1 MGLKKLGFELLPG
14 TGWETAWAAAPA
26 ALAGFQAASAQRQL
40 GKVRTDID
48 NYRRQDIENPF
59 ANLSNPYEN
68 LAVATQ
74 AAEIKMEQ
82 TDQALA
88 NTLDTLRETGAA
100 AGGATAIANAALKSK
115 QGIAASIEKQEVDNQ
130 KLQAK
135 GQLQVDIAKG
145 KGETVRMQMQENR
158 DINELNRLQ
167 AQADMAQYRRDM
179 SIQTGLSALGD
190 AAAVRNAGIVP
201 QQRDE
206 KLQIQSGLSKDAGI
220 TSGTSSSI
228 MPTIN
233 NQTGAQVTGLDPSQ
247 SQLNTIT
254 QDQQE
259 INKLANA
266 SATSNPL
273 QNITIDPNLPT
284 NTVMEDL
291 NLGQQVN
298 LNPVGQQAQ
307 PNQNQL
313 NYTGSFSDISDD
325 VKIRDGKMQAP
336 PGWNEQEAQNRINSW
351 YSMKKENNLA
361 NK

>member
-1 MGLKKLGFELLPG
+1 MGLKKLGFELKPG

-26 ALAGFQAASAQRQL
+26 ALAGFQAISAQRQL

-100 AGGATAIANAALKSK
+100 SGGATAIANAALKSK
-115 QGIAASIEKQEVDNQ
+115 QGVAASIEQQEVNNQ
-130 KLQAK
+130 KLQAQ

-201 QQRDE
+201 EKRLKKTDDAIVENVTSPRNSGFGIQDITDDEIAAKELADKEFLKQQLAGGVGEDTQSDAYRFQQGLMTDE
-206 KLQIQSGLSKDAGI
+206 EASNYLNPSSQSGI
-220 TSGTSSSI
+220 
-228 MPTIN
+228 
-233 NQTGAQVTGLDPSQ
+233 VRW
-247 SQLNTIT
+247 
-254 QDQQE
+254 
-259 INKLANA
+259 
-266 SATSNPL
+266 
-273 QNITIDPNLPT
+273 DPNDAQSNAEYEAFIKNTNLP
-284 NTVMEDL
+284 N
-291 NLGQQVN
+291 
-298 LNPVGQQAQ
+298 
-307 PNQNQL
+307 
-313 NYTGSFSDISDD
+313 
-325 VKIRDGKMQAP
+325 
-336 PGWNEQEAQNRINSW
+336 
-351 YSMKKENNLA
+351 
-361 NK
+361 

>member
-26 ALAGFQAASAQRQL
+26 ALAGFQAISAQRQL

-74 AAEIKMEQ
+74 AAEMQMEQ

-115 QGIAASIEKQEVDNQ
+115 QGVAASIEKQEAQNQ
-130 KLQAK
+130 KLQAQ
-135 GQLQVDIAKG
+135 GQLQVDVAKG

-167 AQADMAQYRRDM
+167 AQSDMAQYRRDS

-201 QQRDE
+201 EKKADLIDYDGDGVKDTYPKRPEENIVNPLGFPQVNSSKNPASPIVPAQNNSSSSSTNTIGNNNNNNRYGLPEGEYDE
-206 KLQIQSGLSKDAGI
+206 LNI
-220 TSGTSSSI
+220 GTS
-228 MPTIN
+228 
-233 NQTGAQVTGLDPSQ
+233 AAL
-247 SQLNTIT
+247 
-254 QDQQE
+254 
-259 INKLANA
+259 LAGNEYSKGFSEESDAYYNA
-266 SATSNPL
+266 YKAWHEETY
-273 QNITIDPNLPT
+273 
-284 NTVMEDL
+284 
-291 NLGQQVN
+291 
-298 LNPVGQQAQ
+298 
-307 PNQNQL
+307 PNQPVTYAGEGQ
-313 NYTGSFSDISDD
+313 GKIKSF
-325 VKIRDGKMQAP
+325 
-336 PGWNEQEAQNRINSW
+336 
-351 YSMKKENNLA
+351 
-361 NK
+361 NKALGYKN

>member
-14 TGWETAWAAAPA
+14 TGWETAWTAAPA
-26 ALAGFQAASAQRQL
+26 ALAGFQAAAAQRRL
-40 GKVRTDID
+40 GEVRTDID

-115 QGIAASIEKQEVDNQ
+115 QGIAASIEKQEADNQ
-130 KLQAK
+130 KLQAQ

-167 AQADMAQYRRDM
+167 AQSDMAQYTRDM

-190 AAAVRNAGIVP
+190 AATVRNAGIVP
-201 QQRDE
+201 EQKDQKDDVNTPYTEEELKLLRTTAYDADSPQR
-206 KLQIQSGLSKDAGI
+206 LSIAASEQDA
-220 TSGTSSSI
+220 
-228 MPTIN
+228 
-233 NQTGAQVTGLDPSQ
+233 TGVS
-247 SQLNTIT
+247 
-254 QDQQE
+254 
-259 INKLANA
+259 K
-266 SATSNPL
+266 NPL
-273 QNITIDPNLPT
+273 LDEDGLPILNRPNATTLNEFYGGGKLPSPAERAPIYEAAGLGPASSYKGYGPQNDKLLEYLQTA
-284 NTVMEDL
+284 DL
-291 NLGQQVN
+291 TALG
-298 LNPVGQQAQ
+298 
-307 PNQNQL
+307 
-313 NYTGSFSDISDD
+313 
-325 VKIRDGKMQAP
+325 
-336 PGWNEQEAQNRINSW
+336 IN
-351 YSMKKENNLA
+351 
-361 NK
+361 

>member
-115 QGIAASIEKQEVDNQ
+115 QGIAASIEQQEVNNQ
-130 KLQAK
+130 KLQAQ

-190 AAAVRNAGIVP
+190 AATVRNAGIVP
-201 QQRDE
+201 EKKVKTFMNNANERNNAAQNESERDFQE
-206 KLQIQSGLSKDAGI
+206 RMESSKIDNSFGDGLKLADEIID
-220 TSGTSSSI
+220 
-228 MPTIN
+228 PTIN
-233 NQTGAQVTGLDPSQ
+233 DLQSMRNPGNLQGNIDMLKSYAAGRTKLEYMQDLDRLAQDKTLGILDGKIVSGGINPYITGPEDKPFF
-247 SQLNTIT
+247 
-254 QDQQE
+254 E
-259 INKLANA
+259 A
-266 SATSNPL
+266 SAS
-273 QNITIDPNLPT
+273 
-284 NTVMEDL
+284 
-291 NLGQQVN
+291 
-298 LNPVGQQAQ
+298 
-307 PNQNQL
+307 
-313 NYTGSFSDISDD
+313 
-325 VKIRDGKMQAP
+325 
-336 PGWNEQEAQNRINSW
+336 
-351 YSMKKENNLA
+351 NNLMFS
-361 NK
+361 NLYN

>member
-1 MGLKKLGFELLPG
+1 MGLKKLGFELKPG

-26 ALAGFQAASAQRQL
+26 ALAGFQAISAQRQL
-40 GKVRTDID
+40 GKVRTYID

-115 QGIAASIEKQEVDNQ
+115 QGVAASIEQQEVNNQ
-130 KLQAK
+130 KLQAQ
-135 GQLQVDIAKG
+135 GQLQIDIAKG

-190 AAAVRNAGIVP
+190 AAAVRNAGIVSEKKADLIDYDGDGVKDTYPKRPEENVFNPLGLP
-201 QQRDE
+201 QGNSNKNSTSAIVPAQNNLQSMRNPGNMQGNVDMLKSYAANKT
-206 KLQIQSGLSKDAGI
+206 KLEYMQDLDRLAQDKTLGILDGKITTGGFNPYITGPKDK
-220 TSGTSSSI
+220 
-228 MPTIN
+228 PFF
-233 NQTGAQVTGLDPSQ
+233 D
-247 SQLNTIT
+247 
-254 QDQQE
+254 
-259 INKLANA
+259 A
-266 SATSNPL
+266 SAS
-273 QNITIDPNLPT
+273 
-284 NTVMEDL
+284 
-291 NLGQQVN
+291 
-298 LNPVGQQAQ
+298 
-307 PNQNQL
+307 
-313 NYTGSFSDISDD
+313 
-325 VKIRDGKMQAP
+325 
-336 PGWNEQEAQNRINSW
+336 
-351 YSMKKENNLA
+351 NNLMFS
-361 NK
+361 NLKN

>member
-1 MGLKKLGFELLPG
+1 MGLKKLGFELKPG

-26 ALAGFQAASAQRQL
+26 ALAGFQAISAQRQL

-130 KLQAK
+130 RLQAK

-201 QQRDE
+201 EKRLKKTDDAIVENVTSPRNSGFGIKDLTDDEIAAKELADKEFLKQQLAGGVGEDTQSDAYRFQQGLMTNE
-206 KLQIQSGLSKDAGI
+206 EVSNYLNPSSQSGI
-220 TSGTSSSI
+220 
-228 MPTIN
+228 
-233 NQTGAQVTGLDPSQ
+233 VRW
-247 SQLNTIT
+247 
-254 QDQQE
+254 
-259 INKLANA
+259 
-266 SATSNPL
+266 
-273 QNITIDPNLPT
+273 DPNDAQSNAEYEAFIKNTNLP
-284 NTVMEDL
+284 N
-291 NLGQQVN
+291 
-298 LNPVGQQAQ
+298 
-307 PNQNQL
+307 
-313 NYTGSFSDISDD
+313 
-325 VKIRDGKMQAP
+325 
-336 PGWNEQEAQNRINSW
+336 
-351 YSMKKENNLA
+351 
-361 NK
+361 

>member
-26 ALAGFQAASAQRQL
+26 ALAGFQAISAQRQL
-40 GKVRTDID
+40 GKVRTDIE

-74 AAEIKMEQ
+74 AAEMQMEQ

-115 QGIAASIEKQEVDNQ
+115 QGVAASIEKQEAQNQ
-130 KLQAK
+130 KLQAQ

-167 AQADMAQYRRDM
+167 AQSDMAQYRRDS

-201 QQRDE
+201 EKKVKTFMNNTNERNNAAQNESERDFQE
-206 KLQIQSGLSKDAGI
+206 RMESSKIDNSFGDGLKLADEINGPNPTAAANQPPSNSSSSSTNTIGNNNNNNRYGLPEGEYDELNI
-220 TSGTSSSI
+220 GTS
-228 MPTIN
+228 
-233 NQTGAQVTGLDPSQ
+233 AAL
-247 SQLNTIT
+247 
-254 QDQQE
+254 
-259 INKLANA
+259 LAGNEYSKGFSDESDAYYNA
-266 SATSNPL
+266 YKAWHEETY
-273 QNITIDPNLPT
+273 
-284 NTVMEDL
+284 
-291 NLGQQVN
+291 
-298 LNPVGQQAQ
+298 
-307 PNQNQL
+307 PNQPVTYAGEGQ
-313 NYTGSFSDISDD
+313 GKIKSF
-325 VKIRDGKMQAP
+325 
-336 PGWNEQEAQNRINSW
+336 
-351 YSMKKENNLA
+351 
-361 NK
+361 NKALGYKN

>member
-1 MGLKKLGFELLPG
+1 MGLKKLGFELKPG

-74 AAEIKMEQ
+74 AAEMQMEQ

-115 QGIAASIEKQEVDNQ
+115 QGVAASIEKQEADNQ
-130 KLQAK
+130 KLQAQ

-145 KGETVRMQMQENR
+145 KGETFRMQMQEGR

-179 SIQTGLSALGD
+179 SIQTGMEALG
-190 AAAVRNAGIVP
+190 AAAGVRNAGIVSE
-201 QQRDE
+201 QRNS
-206 KLQIQSGLSKDAGI
+206 KLMDSQIKTANEVTSGVDVDKLISGL
-220 TSGTSSSI
+220 
-228 MPTIN
+228 TIEE
-233 NQTGAQVTGLDPSQ
+233 QMAQDTFEDNEQPIIENIDFQPSQ
-247 SQLNTIT
+247 S
-254 QDQQE
+254 
-259 INKLANA
+259 
-266 SATSNPL
+266 
-273 QNITIDPNLPT
+273 
-284 NTVMEDL
+284 
-291 NLGQQVN
+291 
-298 LNPVGQQAQ
+298 
-307 PNQNQL
+307 QL

-336 PGWNEQEAQNRINSW
+336 TGWNEQEAQNRINSW

>member
-1 MGLKKLGFELLPG
+1 MEEEVQTKLGFVLKPG
-14 TGWETAWAAAPA
+14 TKWATAWAAAPA

-115 QGIAASIEKQEVDNQ
+115 QGVAASIEQQEVNNQ
-130 KLQAK
+130 KLQAQ

-145 KGETVRMQMQENR
+145 EGETDRMQMQENR

-201 QQRDE
+201 EKKADLIDYDGDGVKDTYPKRPEENVVNPLGFPQVNSSKNPASPIVPAQNNLQSMRNPGNMQGNIDMLKGYAANKTKLEYMQDLDRLAQDE
-206 KLQIQSGLSKDAGI
+206 TLGILDGKIVSGGINPYISGPKDDAFF
-220 TSGTSSSI
+220 
-228 MPTIN
+228 
-233 NQTGAQVTGLDPSQ
+233 D
-247 SQLNTIT
+247 
-254 QDQQE
+254 
-259 INKLANA
+259 A
-266 SATSNPL
+266 SAS
-273 QNITIDPNLPT
+273 
-284 NTVMEDL
+284 
-291 NLGQQVN
+291 
-298 LNPVGQQAQ
+298 
-307 PNQNQL
+307 
-313 NYTGSFSDISDD
+313 
-325 VKIRDGKMQAP
+325 
-336 PGWNEQEAQNRINSW
+336 
-351 YSMKKENNLA
+351 NNLMFS
-361 NK
+361 NLYK

>member
-26 ALAGFQAASAQRQL
+26 ALAGFQAISAQRQL

-130 KLQAK
+130 RLQAK

-201 QQRDE
+201 EQRNS
-206 KLQIQSGLSKDAGI
+206 KLMDSQIKTANEV
-220 TSGTSSSI
+220 TSGVDVDKLTSG
-228 MPTIN
+228 PTIEEQMAKDTFEDN
-233 NQTGAQVTGLDPSQ
+233 EQPLIEDIDFQPNQ
-247 SQLNTIT
+247 SQLNRPGATNLSQFYGGGKLPSRAERAPIYEAAGLGSASSYKGSIS
-254 QDQQE
+254 QN
-259 INKLANA
+259 NKLLEYLQ
-266 SATSNPL
+266 SA
-273 QNITIDPNLPT
+273 
-284 NTVMEDL
+284 DL
-291 NLGQQVN
+291 AALG
-298 LNPVGQQAQ
+298 
-307 PNQNQL
+307 
-313 NYTGSFSDISDD
+313 
-325 VKIRDGKMQAP
+325 
-336 PGWNEQEAQNRINSW
+336 IN
-351 YSMKKENNLA
+351 
-361 NK
+361 

>member
-1 MGLKKLGFELLPG
+1 MGLKKLGFKLKPG

-26 ALAGFQAASAQRQL
+26 ALAGFQAISAQRQL

-130 KLQAK
+130 RLQAK

-201 QQRDE
+201 EKRLKKTDDAIVENVTSPRNSGFGIKDLTDDEIAAKELADKEFLKQQLAGGVGEDTQSDAYRFQQGLMTNE
-206 KLQIQSGLSKDAGI
+206 EVSNYLNPSSQSGI
-220 TSGTSSSI
+220 
-228 MPTIN
+228 
-233 NQTGAQVTGLDPSQ
+233 VRW
-247 SQLNTIT
+247 
-254 QDQQE
+254 
-259 INKLANA
+259 
-266 SATSNPL
+266 
-273 QNITIDPNLPT
+273 DPNDAQSNAEYEAFIKNTNLP
-284 NTVMEDL
+284 N
-291 NLGQQVN
+291 
-298 LNPVGQQAQ
+298 
-307 PNQNQL
+307 
-313 NYTGSFSDISDD
+313 
-325 VKIRDGKMQAP
+325 
-336 PGWNEQEAQNRINSW
+336 
-351 YSMKKENNLA
+351 
-361 NK
+361 

>member
-1 MGLKKLGFELLPG
+1 MGLKKLGFELKPG

-130 KLQAK
+130 RLQAK

-201 QQRDE
+201 EEKADLIDYDGDGVKDTYPKRPEENVVNPLGFPQVNSSKNPASPIVPAKNNLQSMRNPGNMQGNIDMLKGYAANKTKLEYMQDLDRLAQDE
-206 KLQIQSGLSKDAGI
+206 TLGILDGKIVSGGINPYITGPKDK
-220 TSGTSSSI
+220 
-228 MPTIN
+228 PFF
-233 NQTGAQVTGLDPSQ
+233 D
-247 SQLNTIT
+247 
-254 QDQQE
+254 
-259 INKLANA
+259 A
-266 SATSNPL
+266 SAN
-273 QNITIDPNLPT
+273 
-284 NTVMEDL
+284 
-291 NLGQQVN
+291 
-298 LNPVGQQAQ
+298 
-307 PNQNQL
+307 
-313 NYTGSFSDISDD
+313 
-325 VKIRDGKMQAP
+325 
-336 PGWNEQEAQNRINSW
+336 
-351 YSMKKENNLA
+351 NNLMFS
-361 NK
+361 NLKN

>member
-1 MGLKKLGFELLPG
+1 MAEKKLGIELKPG
-14 TGWETAWAAAPA
+14 TGWATAWAAAPA
-26 ALAGFQAASAQRQL
+26 ALAGFQAALAQRQL
-40 GKVRTDID
+40 GEVRTDID

-68 LAVATQ
+68 LAVATK

-115 QGIAASIEKQEVDNQ
+115 QGVAASIEKQEADNQ
-130 KLQAK
+130 KLQAQ

-145 KGETVRMQMQENR
+145 KGEAVRMEMQENR

-190 AAAVRNAGIVP
+190 ASEVYASGVVPEQRNS
-201 QQRDE
+201 
-206 KLQIQSGLSKDAGI
+206 KLMDSQIKTANEV
-220 TSGTSSSI
+220 TSGVDVDKLISG
-228 MPTIN
+228 PTIEE
-233 NQTGAQVTGLDPSQ
+233 QMAQDTFEDNEQP
-247 SQLNTIT
+247 II
-254 QDQQE
+254 E
-259 INKLANA
+259 
-266 SATSNPL
+266 
-273 QNITIDPNLPT
+273 NIDF
-284 NTVMEDL
+284 
-291 NLGQQVN
+291 
-298 LNPVGQQAQ
+298 Q
-307 PNQNQL
+307 PNQSQL

-351 YSMKKENNLA
+351 YSMKKR
-361 NK
+361 K

>member
-1 MGLKKLGFELLPG
+1 MEEEVQTKLGFVLKPG
-14 TGWETAWAAAPA
+14 TKWATAWAAAPA

-115 QGIAASIEKQEVDNQ
+115 QGVAASIEQQEVNNQ
-130 KLQAK
+130 KLQAQ

-145 KGETVRMQMQENR
+145 EGETDRMQMQENR

-167 AQADMAQYRRDM
+167 AQSDMAQYRRDM

-201 QQRDE
+201 EQRNTSEPVSPETQAANTYARKNAQQELLNMPEVEIKGGGRQDI
-206 KLQIQSGLSKDAGI
+206 KLVNDDVQ
-220 TSGTSSSI
+220 
-228 MPTIN
+228 
-233 NQTGAQVTGLDPSQ
+233 PSQ
-247 SQLNTIT
+247 S
-254 QDQQE
+254 E
-259 INKLANA
+259 
-266 SATSNPL
+266 
-273 QNITIDPNLPT
+273 
-284 NTVMEDL
+284 
-291 NLGQQVN
+291 
-298 LNPVGQQAQ
+298 
-307 PNQNQL
+307 L

-325 VKIRDGKMQAP
+325 VEIRDGKMQAP
-336 PGWNEQEAQNRINSW
+336 AGWNEQDAQNRINSW

>member
-14 TGWETAWAAAPA
+14 TGWETAWTAAPA
-26 ALAGFQAASAQRQL
+26 ALAAFQAASAQRQL

-115 QGIAASIEKQEVDNQ
+115 QGIAASIEKQEADNQ
-130 KLQAK
+130 KLQAQ

-167 AQADMAQYRRDM
+167 AQSDMAQYRRDM
-179 SIQTGLSALGD
+179 SMQTGLIALGD

-201 QQRDE
+201 EQRNTSEPVSPETQAANTSARKNAQQELLNMPEVEIKGGGRQDI
-206 KLQIQSGLSKDAGI
+206 KLVNDDVQL
-220 TSGTSSSI
+220 
-228 MPTIN
+228 
-233 NQTGAQVTGLDPSQ
+233 SQ
-247 SQLNTIT
+247 SQLN
-254 QDQQE
+254 
-259 INKLANA
+259 
-266 SATSNPL
+266 
-273 QNITIDPNLPT
+273 
-284 NTVMEDL
+284 
-291 NLGQQVN
+291 
-298 LNPVGQQAQ
+298 
-307 PNQNQL
+307 
-313 NYTGSFSDISDD
+313 YTGGFSDISDD

-336 PGWNEQEAQNRINSW
+336 PGWNEQEAQDRINSW

>member
-26 ALAGFQAASAQRQL
+26 ALAGFQAISAQRQL

-74 AAEIKMEQ
+74 AAEMQMEQ

-115 QGIAASIEKQEVDNQ
+115 QGVAASIEKQEAQNQ
-130 KLQAK
+130 RLQAQ
-135 GQLQVDIAKG
+135 GQLQVDVAKG

-167 AQADMAQYRRDM
+167 AQSDMAQYRRDS

-201 QQRDE
+201 E
-206 KLQIQSGLSKDAGI
+206 KRNSKLMDSQIKTANEV
-220 TSGTSSSI
+220 TSGVDVNKLISG
-228 MPTIN
+228 PTIEEQMAQDTFEDDEQPIIEGDNVQQNTQEAYARRLKQAQEARMVDQDINPN
-233 NQTGAQVTGLDPSQ
+233 NKTFDEAYTSLNPQ
-247 SQLNTIT
+247 SDSTKPAFT
-254 QDQQE
+254 FEEYVD
-259 INKLANA
+259 NKLWN
-266 SATSNPL
+266 N
-273 QNITIDPNLPT
+273 DNL
-284 NTVMEDL
+284 V
-291 NLGQQVN
+291 
-298 LNPVGQQAQ
+298 A
-307 PNQNQL
+307 
-313 NYTGSFSDISDD
+313 YF
-325 VKIRDGKMQAP
+325 
-336 PGWNEQEAQNRINSW
+336 
-351 YSMKKENNLA
+351 KK
-361 NK
+361 K

>member
-1 MGLKKLGFELLPG
+1 MGLKKLGFELKPG

-26 ALAGFQAASAQRQL
+26 ALAGIQAISAQRQL

-74 AAEIKMEQ
+74 AAEMQMEQ

-115 QGIAASIEKQEVDNQ
+115 QGVAASIEKQEVNNQ
-130 KLQAK
+130 KLQAEN
-135 GQLQVDIAKG
+135 QLRVDIAKG

-167 AQADMAQYRRDM
+167 AQSDMAQYRRDM

-201 QQRDE
+201 EKRVKTFMNNADERNNAAQNESERDF
-206 KLQIQSGLSKDAGI
+206 
-220 TSGTSSSI
+220 
-228 MPTIN
+228 
-233 NQTGAQVTGLDPSQ
+233 
-247 SQLNTIT
+247 
-254 QDQQE
+254 QE
-259 INKLANA
+259 RMQNSLIDNSFGDDLKLADEIVDQVSAPAITGNQAMSAFPGKGVLEVDQAVSA
-266 SATSNPL
+266 SDVNQAASG
-273 QNITIDPNLPT
+273 QVASMGYVTIDGEK
-284 NTVMEDL
+284 VSYEDL
-291 NLGQQVN
+291 QDG
-298 LNPVGQQAQ
+298 PGGVG
-307 PNQNQL
+307 
-313 NYTGSFSDISDD
+313 
-325 VKIRDGKMQAP
+325 KI
-336 PGWNEQEAQNRINSW
+336 
-351 YSMKKENNLA
+351 MKRKIY
-361 NK
+361 

>member
-1 MGLKKLGFELLPG
+1 MGLKKLGFELKPG

-26 ALAGFQAASAQRQL
+26 ALAGFQAVSAQRQL

-68 LAVATQ
+68 LAVATK

-100 AGGATAIANAALKSK
+100 AGGATAIANAALESK
-115 QGIAASIEKQEVDNQ
+115 QGIAASIEKQEADNQ
-130 KLQAK
+130 KLQAQ

-167 AQADMAQYRRDM
+167 AQADMAQYRRDS

-201 QQRDE
+201 E
-206 KLQIQSGLSKDAGI
+206 KKANLIDYDGDGVKDTYPKRPEENVFNPLGFPQGKSKK
-220 TSGTSSSI
+220 TPSSI
-228 MPTIN
+228 VPGEDNLKSRRNPGNMQGNIDMLKDYAAGRTKLEYMQDLDRLKQDKTLGILDGKIVSGGISPYI
-233 NQTGAQVTGLDPSQ
+233 TGPEDKPFF
-247 SQLNTIT
+247 
-254 QDQQE
+254 D
-259 INKLANA
+259 A
-266 SATSNPL
+266 SASNDL
-273 QNITIDPNLPT
+273 MFSNLY
-284 NTVMEDL
+284 E
-291 NLGQQVN
+291 
-298 LNPVGQQAQ
+298 
-307 PNQNQL
+307 
-313 NYTGSFSDISDD
+313 
-325 VKIRDGKMQAP
+325 
-336 PGWNEQEAQNRINSW
+336 
-351 YSMKKENNLA
+351 
-361 NK
+361 